1 MRLQVRRR
9 RVTRFNR
16 RVVSAEVLLRDKWA
30 FEIDEME
37 DKSTAVRGFTQI
49 RARLET
55 IVVFQRQPDASW
67 KVARLVDLLD

>member
-1 MRLQVRRR
+1 
-9 RVTRFNR
+9 
-16 RVVSAEVLLRDKWA
+16 
-30 FEIDEME
+30 ME